1 MYAYKEII
9 TIDDP
14 QHLTLSHALPL
25 QKGQKV
31 EVLILAEVETQATVP
46 ELSAAF
52 LQFLLDSP
60 EMSETEYQTIQ
71 EKRQHLNQWT

>member
-9 TIDDP
+9 TLEDP

-25 QKGQKV
+25 QKGQKI
-31 EVLILAEVETQATVP
+31 EVLILAEVETQATVQ
-46 ELSAAF
+46 ESSTSF

-60 EMSETEYQTIQ
+60 EMSEIEYQTIQ
-71 EKRQHLNQWT
+71 EKKQHLNQWA